1 MKKISVTIPCWS
13 EEKSVRQMYDR
24 LTKVFREQLPQY
36 DYEIIYVDDYSPD
49 CTRDEIRKLCAEDKR
64 VKAVFNARNFGF
76 NRNVF
81 ATMLYGSGDATF
93 MLFGDLQ
100 DPPELLPQ
108 MVKNWENGSK
118 VVIGQRSKGNESH
131 IMYGMRKLYYK
142 IISLLSDSPQIEH
155 FNGFGLYD
163 KCFIDILQKLDDP
176 MPYLKGIVSEF
187 AIELTIIPYEQQAS
201 NRGKSG
207 SNFFKNYDLAMLG
220 ITSYTKILMR
230 IATFVGAI
238 LGIVSVG
245 LAVFVFINKL
255 LNWDSYPFGTAAIL
269 IGVFF
274 IGAVQL
280 FFIGI
285 LGEYILSINT
295 RSMRRPL
302 VVVGEKINF
311 EEAESLPDAKEK
323 KDAQTASEIM
333 AHAGQPSESEP

>member
-1 MKKISVTIPCWS
+1 MKTISVTIPCWS

-24 LTKVFREQLPQY
+24 LTKIFREQLPQY

-49 CTRDEIRKLCAEDKR
+49 HTRDEIRKLCAEDKR
-64 VKAVFNARNFGF
+64 VKAVFNARNFGY

-81 ATMLYGSGDATF
+81 ATLLYGTGDATF

-100 DPPELLPQ
+100 DPPELLPKF
-108 MVKNWENGSK
+108 VKKWEQGHK
-118 VVIGQRSKGNESH
+118 VVVGQKIKSEESK
-131 IMYGMRKLYYK
+131 ILFMLRTLYYDVIGK
-142 IISLLSDSPQIEH
+142 LSNVHQIQH
-155 FNGFGLYD
+155 FNMFGLYD
-163 KCFIDILQKLDDP
+163 KSFINVMKQIDDP
-176 MPYLKGIVSEF
+176 YPYMKGLVSEF
-187 AIELTIIPYEQQAS
+187 GANIAIVQYEQAAS
-201 NRGKSG
+201 LRGKSG
-207 SNFFKNYDLAMLG
+207 INFSKAYDAAMLG

-238 LGIVSVG
+238 LGIISVF
-245 LAVFVFINKL
+245 LALFVFINKL

-311 EEAESLPDAKEK
+311 EGPEQLSEEK
-323 KDAQTASEIM
+323 GQKDAGKNSEIV
-333 AHAGQPSESEP
+333 ANAGQPGES

>member
-24 LTKVFREQLPQY
+24 LTKIFIEKLPQY

-49 CTRDEIRKLCAEDKR
+49 NTRVEIRKLCAADKH

-76 NRNVF
+76 SRNVF
-81 ATMLYGSGDATF
+81 AALRYGTGDATF

-108 MVKNWENGSK
+108 MVAEWEKGKK
-118 VVIGQRSKGNESH
+118 VIIGQRTKGHENAL
-131 IMYGMRKLYYK
+131 MYSMRKLYYWLMEK
-142 IISLLSDSPQIEH
+142 LADSRQLEH

-163 KCFIDILQKLDDP
+163 KSFVDVLKELDDP
-176 MPYLKGIVSEF
+176 APYLKGIVSEL
-187 AIELTIIPYEQQAS
+187 AIEMSIIPYEQAES
-201 NRGKSG
+201 LRGKSG
-207 SNFFKNYDLAMLG
+207 ANFLKNYDLAMLG

-230 IATFVGAI
+230 LATFVGAG
-238 LGIVSVG
+238 LGIVSA
-245 LAVFVFINKL
+245 LFAVFVLISKL
-255 LNWDSYPFGTAAIL
+255 LNWNSYPYGTATII

-280 FFIGI
+280 FFTGI

-302 VVVGEKINF
+302 VVVGEKLNF
-311 EEAESLPDAKEK
+311 EEEDREKE
-323 KDAQTASEIM
+323 A
-333 AHAGQPSESEP
+333 

>member
-13 EEKSVRQMYDR
+13 EEKSVRQMYER
-24 LTKVFREQLPQY
+24 LTAVFHEQLPNY

-49 CTRDEIRKLCAEDKR
+49 NTRTEIRRLCKEDKH

-76 NRNVF
+76 TRNVF
-81 ATMLYGSGDATF
+81 ASLLYGDGDATF

-108 MVKNWENGSK
+108 MVTEWERGKK
-118 VVIGQRSKGNESH
+118 VVIGQRTKGNENWL
-131 IMYGMRKLYYK
+131 MYRMRMLYYK
-142 IISLLSDSPQIEH
+142 IMEKLADSKQIEH

-163 KCFIDILQKLDDP
+163 KTFIDVLRQLDDP
-176 MPYLKGIVSEF
+176 APYLKGIVSEL
-187 AIELTIIPYEQQAS
+187 AIEQSVIHYEQS
-201 NRGKSG
+201 VSLRGKSG
-207 SNFFKNYDLAMLG
+207 ANFLKNYDLAMLG

-230 IATFVGAI
+230 VATFLGAA
-238 LGIVSVG
+238 LGIASVC
-245 LAVFVFINKL
+245 LALFILISKL
-255 LNWDSYPFGTAAIL
+255 LNWNAYPYGTAAIL

-274 IGAVQL
+274 IGAVEL
-280 FFIGI
+280 FFMGI

-311 EEAESLPDAKEK
+311 EEGKEV
-323 KDAQTASEIM
+323 
-333 AHAGQPSESEP
+333 AGV

>member
-93 MLFGDLQ
+93 LLFGDLQ
-100 DPPELLPQ
+100 DPPELLPTF
-108 MVKNWENGSK
+108 VEKWEEGHK
-118 VVIGQRSKGNESH
+118 VVVGQKSRSEESKL
-131 IMYGMRKLYYK
+131 MYSLRSLYYHL
-142 IISLLSDSPQIEH
+142 IGRLSDSKQIQH
-155 FNGFGLYD
+155 FNGYGLYD
-163 KCFIDILQKLDDP
+163 RAFINVMRQIDDP
-176 MPYLKGIVSEF
+176 NPYLKGLVAEFGMNLCIV
-187 AIELTIIPYEQQAS
+187 PYEQAES
-201 NRGKSG
+201 LRGKSG
-207 SNFFKNYDLAMLG
+207 FNFLKYYDVAMLG

-238 LGIVSVG
+238 LGIFSVG

-323 KDAQTASEIM
+323 KDAQTASEIV
-333 AHAGQPSESEP
+333 AHAGQSSESEP

>member
-13 EEKSVRQMYDR
+13 EEKSVRQMYER
-24 LTKVFREQLPQY
+24 LTSVFREQLPAY

-49 CTRDEIRKLCAEDKR
+49 NTREEIRKLCAEDSH

-81 ATMLYGSGDATF
+81 AALQYGDGDATF

-100 DPPELLPQ
+100 DPPEILPQ
-108 MVKNWENGSK
+108 MVAEWEQGKK
-118 VVIGQRSKGNESH
+118 VIVGQKTKSH
-131 IMYGMRKLYYK
+131 EPHLMYALRTLYYN
-142 IISLLSDSPQIEH
+142 IIGKLVDSKQIQH

-163 KCFIDILQKLDDP
+163 RAFVDTMRQIDDP
-176 MPYLKGIVSEF
+176 NPYLKGLVAEF
-187 AIELTIIPYEQQAS
+187 GMDISIIQYEQAES
-201 NRGKSG
+201 LRGKSG
-207 SNFFKNYDLAMLG
+207 FNFMKYYDVAMLG

-230 IATFVGAI
+230 VATFLGAA
-238 LGIVSVG
+238 LGAFSALIA
-245 LAVFVFINKL
+245 LFVLVTKL
-255 LNWDSYPFGTAAIL
+255 LAWDLYSYGTASIL

-280 FFIGI
+280 FFMGI

-302 VVVGEKINF
+302 VVVGERLNF
-311 EEAESLPDAKEK
+311 EEDKQDAGKI
-323 KDAQTASEIM
+323 D
-333 AHAGQPSESEP
+333 